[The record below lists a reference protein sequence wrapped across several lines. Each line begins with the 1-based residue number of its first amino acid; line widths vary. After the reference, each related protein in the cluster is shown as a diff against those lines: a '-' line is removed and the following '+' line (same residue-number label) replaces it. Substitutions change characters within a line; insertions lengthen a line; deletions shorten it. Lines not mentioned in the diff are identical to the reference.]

1 MWQVK
6 HSCTNFAQAARG
18 KQSYNF
24 ATYQKMKAYTV
35 TNWETTKLVL
45 AQLLVFF
52 SPNSLQLLFFSRQY
66 APSPGNESLS
76 VYHRSLQQ
84 MLLFSIS
91 T

>member
-18 KQSYNF
+18 IQSYNF

-35 TNWETTKLVL
+35 TNFKNKLTSTTV
-45 AQLLVFF
+45 
-52 SPNSLQLLFFSRQY
+52 FSRQY